1 MRKRKHGMMLAVVLA
16 FVALVLSL
24 PIPAGAKKKAVSL
37 SQSRVVLAEG
47 GSKTL
52 KLQNAG
58 KKKASWKVED
68 DTVAAVTNGKVTA
81 LQEGKTVI
89 SVKVGKKTLSCTV
102 KVVKAL
108 DRDDFA
114 IGLDDE
120 EAGQYFSNFID
131 YAKYWAEYP
140 NDLVTA
146 DRGDTTIRG
155 VGIGSTYKEVT
166 NAYGEVKKYKQ
177 SSFGERILN
186 EMIYGEGIA
195 ESDYLC
201 DYTYT
206 EGTDTYHIIFGFQGK
221 KVTSL
226 SLVENFV

>member
-1 MRKRKHGMMLAVVLA
+1 MRKEKSC
-16 FVALVLSL
+16 FICVAILLIALIL
-24 PIPAGAKKKAVSL
+24 PLPVPAMAKKKAVSL
-37 SQSRVVLAEG
+37 SQSQMVLAEG
-47 GSKTL
+47 KSKML

-58 KKKASWKVED
+58 KKKGAWKVKD
-68 DTVAAVTNGKVTA
+68 STVATVTNGKVTA
-81 LQEGKTVI
+81 LQEGKTVV
-89 SVKVGKKTLSCTV
+89 SAKVGKKTLSCTV

-108 DRDDFA
+108 DRDDFT

-120 EAGQYFSNFID
+120 ESGEYFSNFID

-140 NDLVTA
+140 NDVVTA

-155 VGIGSTYKEVT
+155 VGIGSTYKEVA

-201 DYTYT
+201 DYAYT
-206 EGTDTYHIIFGFQGK
+206 EGNDTYHIIFGFQGK

>member
-1 MRKRKHGMMLAVVLA
+1 MRKEKSCFICVVILLI
-16 FVALVLSL
+16 ALIL
-24 PIPAGAKKKAVSL
+24 PLPVPAMAKKKAVSL
-37 SQSRVVLAEG
+37 SSSRIVLAEG
-47 GSKTL
+47 ASKTL

-58 KKKASWKVED
+58 GKKGAWKVED
-68 DTVAAVTNGKVTA
+68 STVAAVTKGKVTA

-108 DRDDFA
+108 ERDDFA

-120 EAGQYFSNFID
+120 ESGEYFSNFID

-140 NDLVTA
+140 HDVVTA
-146 DRGDTTIRG
+146 DRGDMTIRG
-155 VGIGSTYKEVT
+155 VGIGSTYKEVA

-177 SSFGERILN
+177 SSFSERILN